1 MLHCAGC
8 KVASVVSEVQLTAG
22 DWEVDGKQVGNWT
35 SYIPLVNAQIYEYL
49 WNQVPDGIKMS
60 TRGYL
65 FLWLDSEVQL
75 VLWKLKCNGWVTG
88 SMNCSDLYSNCLVW
102 HNSH

>member
-35 SYIPLVNAQIYEYL
+35 SYIFHSLMLRFMSIYETRYL
-49 WNQVPDGIKMS
+49 MVLKWVPGGICFC
-60 TRGYL
+60 G
-65 FLWLDSEVQL
+65 
-75 VLWKLKCNGWVTG
+75 
-88 SMNCSDLYSNCLVW
+88 
-102 HNSH
+102 